1 MKAAEGVERVMRISP
16 TLVFLILLVARAPLL
31 AQAPSIEVLS
41 IEFLGNEAFPEDSLA
56 RTIVNRE
63 TRCRSFSVF
72 GLFCPFGAQREVLN
86 EPELARDVLRLTN
99 FYNIRGFRDARIDT
113 VLVSPSE
120 DAVEL
125 SFQIDEGPPVRI
137 ASLTVEGADVF
148 EAFDPTAELPVQV
161 GGLLNAI
168 DLAATRDSLIQR
180 FRNRGYPRAD
190 VSRSWRLPAASPYLA
205 DVTFEVE
212 AGPHS
217 VFGPITLL
225 GNEELDGDVIRQFLP
240 FEEGQEYSEVRT
252 LEAQRNLFSIEM
264 IQRASIVEAAD
275 PAGVVPDSVV
285 PLQVQIT
292 EAEIHNVRF
301 GGGWSTLE
309 CVNTEGRWTSRNFY
323 GGARRLQLRGRMS
336 NIAADPLEESICRQA
351 GINEFG
357 GLNWLL
363 SAEFSQPLIRRSVA
377 LGLNLFWDRQ
387 SVQDVFVR
395 EAVGVDAS
403 IFQAVS
409 ANTSLTFAYRPE
421 LTKLDAAAVFFC
433 TSVQVCTPEDI
444 ASLQEPN
451 WLAPVSVSLVQSN
464 TNSVLNPT
472 RGYQLVLNFEYASAL
487 TGSNFQYNRALGEA
501 TAYVATRRGHVL
513 AARVRAG
520 WVSAGTFTFLLGPA
534 DVIHPE
540 KRFFSGGANG
550 VRGFSQNQLGPRVL
564 TVDPSPLLFPIR
576 GTGTV
581 PCTPAEVMDLTCNA
595 NPLRDETFGTPR
607 PTGGD
612 VVLEGGLEYRMAL
625 GRTVEAAIFTDFG
638 RIWTEP
644 GSGKV
649 SRLEIS
655 PGGGIRY
662 LSPAGPIRVDLGYR
676 FRGVEPLQVVTTQ
689 IRPFEA
695 GDDPADKISAID
707 QGQEVT
713 IEYVATEELAVLDP
727 RVIYGPRSGF
737 SLSRFQVHLSIG
749 QAF

>member
-1 MKAAEGVERVMRISP
+1 MRISF
-16 TLVFLILLVARAPLL
+16 TLVFLILLVAQAPLF
-31 AQAPSIEVLS
+31 AQAPSVEAIS
-41 IEFLGNEAFPEDSLA
+41 IEFHGNEAFPEDSLA

-63 TRCRSFSVF
+63 TKCRSFSVF
-72 GLFCPFGAQREVLN
+72 GLFCPFGVQREVLN
-86 EPELARDVLRLTN
+86 ERELSRDILRLTN
-99 FYNIRGFRDARIDT
+99 FYNIRGYREARIDT
-113 VLVSPSE
+113 LITRPSE
-120 DAVEL
+120 DVVEL

-148 EAFDPTAELPVQV
+148 EEFDPTADLPVQV
-161 GGLLNAI
+161 DGLLNAI
-168 DLAATRDSLIQR
+168 DLAATRDTLIQR

-190 VSRSWRLPAASPYLA
+190 VSRSWSLPAANPYQA

-212 AGPHS
+212 TGPHS
-217 VFGPITLL
+217 VFGPIALV
-225 GNEELDGDVIRQFLP
+225 GNEELDGDVIRQLLP

-264 IQRASIVEAAD
+264 IQRASIVEAVD

-292 EAEIHNVRF
+292 ETEIHNVRF

-309 CVNTEGRWTSRNFY
+309 CGNLEGRWTSRNFY

-336 NIAADPLEESICRQA
+336 NLAADQLEESVCSDA

-363 SAEFSQPLIRRSVA
+363 AAEFSQPLIRRSVA
-377 LGLNLFWDRQ
+377 LGLNLFWERQ

-395 EAVGVDAS
+395 EAVGVDLS
-403 IFQAVS
+403 LYQAVA
-409 ANTSLTFAYRPE
+409 ANTSVTFAYRPE
-421 LTKLDAAAVFFC
+421 LTKLEAAAVFFC

-451 WLAPVSVSLVQSN
+451 WLAPVSVNIVHSN

-472 RGYQLVLNFEYASAL
+472 RGYQVVLNFEHSSTL
-487 TGSNFQYNRALGEA
+487 TGSDFQYNRALGEA
-501 TAYVATRRGHVL
+501 TAYVATGSGQVL
-513 AARVRAG
+513 AARVQAG
-520 WVSAGTFTFLLGPA
+520 WVGAGTFTFFVGPA
-534 DVIHPE
+534 DVVHPQ
-540 KRFFSGGANG
+540 KRFFSGGANS
-550 VRGFSQNQLGPRVL
+550 VRGFAQNQLGPRVL
-564 TVDPSPLLFPIR
+564 TVDPSPLLFPKD
-576 GTGTV
+576 GTSEA
-581 PCTPAEVMDLTCNA
+581 PCTPAEVMDESCNA
-595 NPLRDETFGTPR
+595 NPLRDRAFGTPR

-612 VVLEGGLEYRMAL
+612 LVLEGGLEYRMAL
-625 GRTVEAAIFTDFG
+625 GRSVEAAIFTDFG

-649 SRLEIS
+649 SGLEIS
-655 PGGGIRY
+655 PGFGIRY

-676 FRGVEPLQVVTTQ
+676 FRGIEPLQVVTTQ
-689 IRPFEA
+689 IRAFEA
-695 GDDPADKISAID
+695 GDDPADKISAMVGDKEEVID
-707 QGQEVT
+707 YVVT
-713 IEYVATEELAVLDP
+713 EDLAVLDP
-727 RVIYGPRSGF
+727 RVLYGPRSGF
-737 SLSRFQVHLSIG
+737 SFNRFQIHLSIG

>member
-1 MKAAEGVERVMRISP
+1 MRISL
-16 TLVFLILLVARAPLL
+16 TLVFLILLVAPAPLL
-31 AQAPSIEVLS
+31 AQAPSVEVLS

-63 TRCRSFSVF
+63 TRCRSFSVL
-72 GLFCPFGAQREVLN
+72 GLFCPFGAQHEVLN
-86 EPELARDVLRLTN
+86 ERELSRDIVRLTN
-99 FYNIRGFRDARIDT
+99 FYNIRGYREARIDT
-113 VLVSPSE
+113 LITRPSE
-120 DAVEL
+120 DDVEL
-125 SFQIDEGPPVRI
+125 SFQIDEGSPVRI

-148 EAFDPTAELPVQV
+148 EEFDPTAELPVQV
-161 GGLLNAI
+161 DGLLNAI
-168 DLAATRDSLIQR
+168 DLAATRDTLIQR

-190 VSRSWRLPAASPYLA
+190 VSRSWSLPTENPHQA

-212 AGPHS
+212 TGPYS
-217 VFGPITLL
+217 VFGPITLT
-225 GNEELDGDVIRQFLP
+225 GNEELDDEVIRQFLP

-264 IQRASIVEAAD
+264 IQRASIVEAVD

-292 EAEIHNVRF
+292 ESEIHNVRF

-309 CVNTEGRWTSRNFY
+309 CVNAEGRWTSRNFY

-336 NIAADPLEESICRQA
+336 NLAADQLEESVCSQA

-363 SAEFSQPLIRRSVA
+363 AAEFSQPLIRRSVA
-377 LGLNLFWDRQ
+377 LGLNLFWERQ

-395 EAVGVDAS
+395 EAVGVDIS
-403 IFQAVS
+403 LFQAVS

-421 LTKLDAAAVFFC
+421 LTKLEAAAVFFC

-451 WLAPVSVSLVQSN
+451 WLAPVSVNFVHSN

-472 RGYQLVLNFEYASAL
+472 RGYQVVLNFEHSSAL
-487 TGSNFQYNRALGEA
+487 TGSDFQYNRALGEA
-501 TAYVATRRGHVL
+501 TAYVATRRGQVV

-520 WVSAGTFTFLLGPA
+520 WVRAGTFTFLLGPA
-534 DVIHPE
+534 VVHPE
-540 KRFFSGGANG
+540 KRFFSGGANS
-550 VRGFSQNQLGPRVL
+550 VRGFAQNQLGPRVL
-564 TVDPSPLLFPIR
+564 TVDPSPLLI
-576 GTGTV
+576 GETGTV
-581 PCTPAEVMDLTCNA
+581 PCTPAEVMNLTCNA
-595 NPLRDETFGTPR
+595 NPLPDGTFGTPR

-612 VVLEGGLEYRMAL
+612 LVLEGGLEYRISL
-625 GRTVEAAIFTDFG
+625 GRSLEAAIFTDFG

-649 SRLEIS
+649 SPLEIS
-655 PGGGIRY
+655 PGVGVRY
-662 LSPAGPIRVDLGYR
+662 LSPAGPIRVDVGYR
-676 FRGVEPLQVVTTQ
+676 FRGIEPLQVVTTQ
-689 IRPFEA
+689 IRRFEA
-695 GDDPADKISAID
+695 DDDPADKIS
-707 QGQEVT
+707 GMVGNQEET
-713 IEYVATEELAVLDP
+713 IEYVATDDLAVFDP
-727 RVIYGPRSGF
+727 RVFYGPRSGF
-737 SLSRFQVHLSIG
+737 SFSRFQIHLSIG

>member
-1 MKAAEGVERVMRISP
+1 MRTSFS
-16 TLVFLILLVARAPLL
+16 LVFLFLFVGWAPLF
-31 AQAPSIEVLS
+31 AQAPSAEVKS
-41 IEFLGNEAFPEDSLA
+41 IEFQGNEAFPEDSLA

-63 TRCRSFSVF
+63 TSCRSFSVF
-72 GLFCPFGAQREVLN
+72 GLFCPFGAQREDLN
-86 EPELARDVLRLTN
+86 ERELARDVLRLSN
-99 FYNIRGFRDARIDT
+99 FYNIRGFRDAQIDT
-113 VLVSPSE
+113 VIVRPSE
-120 DAVEL
+120 DVVEV
-125 SFQIDEGPPVRI
+125 SFRIDEGPPVRI
-137 ASLTVEGADVF
+137 ATLTVEGADVF
-148 EAFDPTAELPVQV
+148 DEFDPTADLPVQV

-190 VSRSWRLPAASPYLA
+190 VSRSWSLPAENPYQA

-212 AGPHS
+212 TGPHA
-217 VFGPITLL
+217 VFGPITLV
-225 GNEELDGDVIRQFLP
+225 GNEELDDDVIRQLLP
-240 FEEGQEYSEVRT
+240 FEEGDEYSEVRT

-264 IQRASIVEAAD
+264 IRRASIVEAAD

-285 PLQVQIT
+285 ALQVRIT

-309 CVNTEGRWTSRNFY
+309 CGNVEGRWTSRNFY
-323 GGARRLQLRGRMS
+323 GGARRLQLRGRLS
-336 NIAADPLEESICRQA
+336 NLAADQLQESICRQA

-363 SAEFSQPLIRRSVA
+363 AAEFTQPLIQRSVA

-395 EAVGVDAS
+395 EAVGVDIS
-403 IFQAVS
+403 LFRVLS
-409 ANTSLTFAYRPE
+409 ANRSITFAYRPE
-421 LTKLDAAAVFFC
+421 LTKLEAAAVFFC

-451 WLAPVSVSLVQSN
+451 WLAPLSVNFVQSN
-464 TNSVLNPT
+464 TNNFLNPT
-472 RGYQLVLNFEYASAL
+472 SGYQIVLNLEHASTV
-487 TGSNFQYNRALGEA
+487 TGSDFQYNRALAEA
-501 TAYVATRRGHVL
+501 TAYVETRRGQVL
-513 AARVRAG
+513 AARVRGG
-520 WVSAGTFTFLLGPA
+520 WVSTGTFTFFVGSD
-534 DVIHPE
+534 DVIHPQ
-540 KRFFSGGANG
+540 KRFFSGGANS
-550 VRGFSQNQLGPRVL
+550 VRGFAQNQLGPRVL
-564 TVDPSPLLFPIR
+564 TIDPSPLLFPQG
-576 GTGTV
+576 GTGET
-581 PCTPAEVMDLTCNA
+581 PCTPDQIIDLTCNA
-595 NPLRDETFGTPR
+595 NPLRDGAFGTPR

-612 VVLEGGLEYRMAL
+612 LVLEGGLEYRMAMS
-625 GRTVEAAIFTDFG
+625 RNVEAAIFTDFG

-655 PGGGIRY
+655 PGIGIRY

-676 FRGVEPLQVVTTQ
+676 FRGIEPLQVVTTQ

-695 GDDPADKISAID
+695 GDDPADKISGPVGD
-707 QGQEVT
+707 QQEV
-713 IEYVATEELAVLDP
+713 IDYVATEELALLDP
-727 RVIYGPRSGF
+727 RVLFGSQDGF
-737 SLSRFQVHLSIG
+737 SISRFQIHLSIG